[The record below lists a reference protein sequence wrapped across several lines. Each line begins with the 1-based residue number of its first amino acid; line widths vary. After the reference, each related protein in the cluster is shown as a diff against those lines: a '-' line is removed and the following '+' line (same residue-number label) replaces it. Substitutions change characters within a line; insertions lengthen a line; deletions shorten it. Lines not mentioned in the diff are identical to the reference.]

1 LRYNDLTMLQDEAFE
16 ILKTGANVF
25 LTGEP
30 GSGKTYLV
38 NRYVA
43 YLREHGITPAIT
55 ASTGIAATHIGGV
68 TIHSWSGVG
77 IRGSISQHDL
87 RRIED
92 NPRTGRKIKNAYVLL
107 IDEISMLSARTF
119 GLVDLVCREVRG
131 SDEPFGGLQVVLVG
145 DFFQLPPVV
154 RRDEDPNERLGFE
167 NEADDPSA
175 AFAYQS
181 SVWRKLGLTV
191 CYLSEQ
197 YRQEDGAFL
206 DILSALR
213 SGSLA
218 DAHRQRLLARSVSSA
233 KIPDGITK
241 LFPHNADVDF
251 VNERE
256 LGKLFGDVHVF
267 KMACNGQTPLVE
279 QLKRGC
285 LSPEKLQLKMG
296 AKVMFTKNNFEG
308 KFVNGTTGVVV
319 GFRADEVPIVEL
331 RNGKRVAAEPASW
344 NIEIESQTLAS
355 VTQVPLRLAWA
366 ITVHKS
372 QGMSLDAAVID
383 LGNAFEYGQGYVA
396 LSRVRSLAGLY
407 VLGLNE
413 RALEV
418 HPDILEKDVEFRAA
432 SDEALVEFEH
442 MSARDRVLA
451 DGEFI
456 RACGGSAE
464 ASPVARAA
472 RASKPQK
479 ITTYAKTLAL
489 MKEGKDIEEIAAMRS
504 LTEGTVLSH
513 LEKLRAK
520 GDVSAKD
527 MRHLTKGKETT
538 MQNIYA
544 VMRELGAQ
552 PLKPIFERFDGA
564 ISYEILRLAQL
575 TFEE

>member
-1 LRYNDLTMLQDEAFE
+1 MLQDEALE

-38 NRYVA
+38 NQYVA

-77 IRGSISQHDL
+77 IKNSLTHYDL

-92 NPRTGRKIKNAYVLL
+92 NPRLTRRIKNSSVLI
-107 IDEISMLSARTF
+107 IDEVSMLSARTF
-119 GLVDLVCREVRG
+119 SMVDAVCRAVRAV
-131 SDEPFGGLQVVLVG
+131 DEPFGGLQVVLVG

-154 RRDEDPNERLGFE
+154 RRDDDPNERLPFE
-167 NEADDPSA
+167 NEDDNSGA
-175 AFAYQS
+175 AFAYRS
-181 SVWRKLGLTV
+181 PTWRNLGLTV

-213 SGSLA
+213 SGSLTEE
-218 DAHRQRLLARSVSSA
+218 HRERLRARGERLAE
-233 KIPDGITK
+233 IPKDVTK
-241 LFPHNADVDF
+241 LFPHNADVDL
-251 VNERE
+251 VNEHE
-256 LGKLFGDVHVF
+256 LKKLFGDARVF
-267 KMACNGQTPLVE
+267 TMESSGQAKIVE

-285 LSPEKLQLKMG
+285 LSPEKPQLKIG

-308 KFVNGTTGVVV
+308 KFVNGTTGTVV
-319 GFRADEVPIVEL
+319 GFRADEVPIVET
-331 RNGKRVAAEPASW
+331 RAGRRVAAEPVDW
-344 NIEIESQTLAS
+344 KIEVEAETLAR

-396 LSRVRSLAGLY
+396 LSRVRTLEGLY
-407 VLGLNE
+407 LLGLNE

-418 HPDILEKDVEFRAA
+418 HPDILEKDIEFRAA
-432 SDEALVEFEH
+432 SDEALVEFENQ
-442 MSARDRVLA
+442 SSRDRVLA

-456 RACGGSAE
+456 RACGGFAE
-464 ASPVARAA
+464 ASPVVRSA
-472 RASKPQK
+472 KPQK
-479 ITTYAKTLAL
+479 MTTYAKTLSL
-489 MKEGKDIEEIAAMRS
+489 IKEGKDIQDIAALRT
-504 LTEGTVLSH
+504 LAEGTILSH
-513 LEKLRAK
+513 LEKLRVR
-520 GDVSAKD
+520 GEISREE
-527 MRHLTKGKETT
+527 MQHLTKGKETV
-538 MQNIYA
+538 MQKIYA
-544 VMRELGAQ
+544 VMRELGSQ
-552 PLKPIFERFDGA
+552 SLKPIFERFDGA
-564 ISYEILRLAQL
+564 ISYEVLRLAQI